1 MVDSP
6 IPIPLAQTITQAVSR
21 ENKKAPAPKLQPRLR
36 RRTVPNTSFRE
47 DGIPRALSE
56 TIAAIQDV
64 VQKLGWPIEQINSF
78 IGQEFHGRR
87 RAQLSDEEL
96 VQLLYRLRVQCL
108 ENVQVNPSKAQNLQA
123 LSPIPIG

>member
-1 MVDSP
+1 MEF
-6 IPIPLAQTITQAVSR
+6 L
-21 ENKKAPAPKLQPRLR
+21 E
-36 RRTVPNTSFRE
+36 
-47 DGIPRALSE
+47 ALSE

-64 VQKLGWPIEQINSF
+64 VRKLSWPIEQINSF

-108 ENVQVNPSKAQNLQA
+108 EKVQVNPSKAQDLQA
-123 LSPIPIG
+123 LITYTYWLVSGNRSCYFFDIL